1 MKVLEKKYL
10 PSFFNSDTLELF
22 SDEYWMN
29 EALKQARIA
38 AEEGEIPVGAVIV
51 VKNRVIAKAYN
62 QTEKL
67 TDVTAHAEILAI
79 TAASNALGA
88 KYLPEC
94 KLYVT
99 LEPCIMC
106 AGACFWAQLGELHY
120 AASDP
125 NRGFSKT
132 DISIIHPKTK
142 LHSGLMQEQSK
153 DLLQT
158 FFKNLRN

>member
-1 MKVLEKKYL
+1 MERY
-10 PSFFNSDTLELF
+10 

-29 EALKQARIA
+29 EALKQAEIA
-38 AEEGEIPVGAVIV
+38 LEEGEIPVGAVIV
-51 VKNRVIAKAYN
+51 VRDRIIARAYN

-99 LEPCIMC
+99 LEPCPMC

-120 AASDP
+120 GSADP
-125 NRGFSKT
+125 QRGYSR
-132 DISIIHPKTK
+132 ISQPLLHPKTK
-142 LHSGLMQEQSK
+142 ISNGLLADESK
-153 DLLQT
+153 NLLQA